1 MTHLCIYHKSCPDG
15 FGAALAVKVFLDRE
29 HAGDKQE
36 WLAAHHDDDAPDVKG
51 KRVYIVDFAYKRDT
65 LIRLHKEAD
74 SLVVIDHHVTAE
86 ADLKGLDFCH
96 FDMSKSGAMLSWLH
110 FNKGQPIP
118 KIYDFIQDRDLWS
131 WKLPLSREFSAGL
144 ELYPMTFDDWSPL
157 LADNSENTVIE
168 QGKTVLAYQQ
178 IEVDRAVKKG
188 FDMVTICGYSV
199 PCINTST
206 LVSDIGH
213 ELCQGHPFA
222 ALYFETKT
230 KRVYSL
236 RSAKD
241 GIDVSKIAEQF
252 GGGGHFH
259 AAGFAVDKPKMEL

>member
-29 HAGDKQE
+29 HPGENQE
-36 WLAAHHDDDAPDVKG
+36 WLAAHHDDDAPDVTG
-51 KRVYIVDFAYKRDT
+51 KHVYIVDFAYKRDT
-65 LIRLHKEAD
+65 LILLHQQAD
-74 SLVVIDHHVTAE
+74 SLVVIDHHVTAQ
-86 ADLKGLDFCH
+86 ADLEGLDFCY
-96 FDMSKSGAMLSWLH
+96 FDMSKSGAMLSWLY
-110 FNKGQPIP
+110 FNKHQMVPRL
-118 KIYDFIQDRDLWS
+118 YDYIQDRDLWAWQLS
-131 WKLPLSREFSAGL
+131 LSREFSAGL
-144 ELYPMTFDDWSPL
+144 ELYPMTFEDWTPL
-157 LADNSENTVIE
+157 LSNNMVSSVID

-178 IEVDRAVKKG
+178 IEIDRALKKG

-206 LVSDIGH
+206 LISDIGDK
-213 ELCQGHPFA
+213 LCQGHPFA
-222 ALYFETKT
+222 ALYFETKS

-236 RSAKD
+236 RSAKG

-259 AAGFAVDKPKMEL
+259 AAGFAVDKPGVEL